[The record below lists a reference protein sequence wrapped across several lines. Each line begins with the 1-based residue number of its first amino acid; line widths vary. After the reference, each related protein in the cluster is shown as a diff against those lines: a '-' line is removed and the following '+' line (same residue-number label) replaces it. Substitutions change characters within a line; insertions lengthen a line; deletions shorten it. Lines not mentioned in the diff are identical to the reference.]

1 MRNIL
6 SALVV
11 AAGVIGFGAAAQ
23 AAPLATSMQAGA
35 GTDSNVVHVQMDR
48 MERHEMRR
56 HMHHRMERHEMRRHM
71 RHHMMRRHMRHEMM
85 RHHRM

>member
-1 MRNIL
+1 MRSTL

-11 AAGVIGFGAAAQ
+11 AAGILGFGAAAQ

-35 GTDSNVVHVQMDR
+35 SADSNVVHVQMDR

-56 HMHHRMERHEMRRHM
+56 HMRHRMERHEMRRHM
-71 RHHMMRRHMRHEMM
+71 HHRMERRHMRHEMM
-85 RHHRM
+85 RHHM